1 MSTERI
7 LVLAAAL
14 LAHLSLATTLQG
26 LWRAPRELRAV
37 LRGTA
42 VVTVLSIAA
51 QLHALVNAPEVL
63 LSSSVAALAL
73 LLGANLLLWSGS
85 SIDRAQVRHPVFMAS
100 LMTWLAG
107 PLATGWPDLA
117 VSFVGLGALSF
128 LAARGSER
136 GFELSIDVTSPPEMP
151 SH

>member
-7 LVLAAAL
+7 LVLATSL
-14 LAHLSLATTLQG
+14 LAHLSIATTLPG
-26 LWRAPRELRAV
+26 LWRAPRERRTV

-42 VVTVLSIAA
+42 VVTALSVSA
-51 QLHALVNAPEVL
+51 QLFALITAAEVPA
-63 LSSSVAALAL
+63 SFSVAALAL

-85 SIDRAQVRHPVFMAS
+85 NIDRAQVRNPVFMAS

-107 PLATGWPDLA
+107 PLATGWPDLV
-117 VSFVGLGALSF
+117 VSFFGLGALYV

-136 GFELSIDVTSPPEMP
+136 AFELPIDVTSPPEMP
-151 SH
+151 SR